1 MENDVDKYSRDT
13 QPIPLRQNQDSQ
25 AMGPE
30 RVEEKPEVPETSQR
44 RSFARAGVNQDEI
57 PTPVPVVVPREELGL
72 GPRPQ
77 RSSKVLWVAVVLS
90 LIISITSLILNG
102 ILLYRLISV
111 RQTVSE
117 GLDAAIA
124 ALDGLGGEGF
134 HYEYHFDETIP
145 FSGDIPVQQD
155 IVFPFKGDIPINTTV
170 QVPINAGVLGQFTLD
185 VPIDTNFNVD
195 IEVPVSV
202 DQTIH
207 VDTEVPLDMVIPI
220 DVQPD
225 DPLVQ
230 NLIDQVRGWL
240 IELRDSF

>member
-1 MENDVDKYSRDT
+1 MENNADKYTRDT
-13 QPIPLRQNQDSQ
+13 QPIPLRQNQESQ
-25 AMGPE
+25 AMGTD
-30 RVEEKPEVPETSQR
+30 RVDETPDVPEASR
-44 RSFARAGVNQDEI
+44 RPSFVRAEVNQDEI
-57 PTPVPVVVPREELGL
+57 PTPVPVVVPREELGIE
-72 GPRPQ
+72 PRPQ
-77 RSSKVLWVAVVLS
+77 RSSKVLWVAVILS

-102 ILLYRLISV
+102 VLLYRLMSV
-111 RQTVSE
+111 RQTVAD

-124 ALDGLGGEGF
+124 ALDGFGGEGF

-155 IVFPFKGDIPINTTV
+155 LVFPFKGDIPINTTV
-170 QVPINAGVLGQFTLD
+170 QVPINAGALGQFKLE
-185 VPIDTNFNVD
+185 VPIDTNFAMD
-195 IEVPVSV
+195 IEVPISV

-207 VDTEVPLDMVIPI
+207 VETEVPLDMVIPI

-230 NLIDQVRGWL
+230 NLVDQVQGWL